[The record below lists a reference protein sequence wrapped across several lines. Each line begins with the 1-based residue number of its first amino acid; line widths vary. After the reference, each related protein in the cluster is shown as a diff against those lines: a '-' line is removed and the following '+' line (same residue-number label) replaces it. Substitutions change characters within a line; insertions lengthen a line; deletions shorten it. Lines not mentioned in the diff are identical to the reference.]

1 MKKNTIFKYCVSL
14 AMGLALSSSLCASYD
29 VTTVA
34 GVAGSF
40 AHTDGV
46 GTAARF
52 KNPKTLSIDSS
63 GNLYVP
69 DSDNNIR
76 KITTAGGTYTAST
89 LFQNSF
95 NGNGSVYTVSSVIP
109 YGSDFLFTDNAGEL
123 IKYILASS
131 SYNTSLDGVYADDI
145 GGNSLAI
152 DSGNNIYLTDA
163 YSIWKITPAGSY
175 SCFAGSG
182 TSASGS
188 TNGTGTSARFSN
200 PTGIAIDSS
209 NNLFVSDTGN
219 NTIRK
224 ITSAGVVTTIAGT
237 AGSSG
242 STDAAGSAA
251 RFNSPWDIDIDAA
264 GNLYVADRGNNLIR
278 KLTNNSGTYTVSTIA
293 GTAGSSGSADGTGLS
308 ARFNVPT
315 GLAVDASG
323 IIYVSD
329 TGNNTIRRLAPPS
342 MTIDVEGTD
351 SASHSGAITVGIL
364 NKTDAGSLALSGANA
379 IGNLAIQ
386 GGKVA
391 ISSASN
397 LNGASSA
404 VTFAS
409 SGTDPVTGAANTATL
424 QIAGTMN
431 TGAFAFTSA
440 GTVQVDGSNVAT
452 LNVAPTGTGLV
463 HKTGPGVMKVAS
475 DLSASAALAGIH
487 VDAGTLYVQSGKA
500 PNAPIQIASGAAL
513 QLAGV
518 DDSAESEVTSA
529 LTVQAGGSIVVDA
542 NVEVGRALAV
552 TTTYTF
558 DTNDGYYKNG
568 AARIAWPSNF
578 TTFSNDLGGSLPSYS
593 GWNTTD
599 TNDQG
604 VSYGGIRLNYFGG
617 TSYTGSPFYYYTD
630 SAMSAANPTTSASTG
645 MDAAL
650 SGTVLME
657 SGSSIV
663 LGAGSNWARNISVGT
678 AL

>member
-40 AHTDGV
+40 AHTDEV

-52 KNPKTLSIDSS
+52 KSPGMMSINLSTGD
-63 GNLYVP
+63 LLVP
-69 DSDNNIR
+69 GSDNNVR
-76 KITTAGGTYTAST
+76 KVTTAGDVYAVST
-89 LFQNSF
+89 LFNY
-95 NGNGSVYTVSSVIP
+95 NVGSPPVQAVCAYITSAGVPSIIT
-109 YGSDFLFTDNAGEL
+109 TDNYSHLYQWIQSGGT
-123 IKYILASS
+123 YVRNS
-131 SYNTSLDGVYADDI
+131 SLDAVSGPAYDGWGLVV
-145 GGNSLAI
+145 
-152 DSGNNIYLTDA
+152 DSSKNIFMTDGQ
-163 YSIWKITPAGSY
+163 SNRIFKILPNGSY
-175 SCFAGSG
+175 SIFAGTG
-182 TSASGS
+182 FSAGS
-188 TNGTGTSARFSN
+188 ADGTGAAARFN
-200 PTGIAIDSS
+200 GITGITIDSS
-209 NNLFVSDTGN
+209 NNLYASDTGN
-219 NTIRK
+219 KTIRK
-224 ITSAGVVTTIAGT
+224 ITPAGVVTTIAGT

-242 STDAAGSAA
+242 STDAAGSSA

-264 GNLYVADRGNNLIR
+264 GNLYIADRGNNSIR
-278 KLTNNSGTYTVSTIA
+278 KLTLSGATYTASTIA
-293 GTAGSSGSADGTGLS
+293 GSAGSPGSTDGTGS
-308 ARFNVPT
+308 AARFNTPT

-452 LNVAPTGTGLV
+452 LNAAPTGTGLV

-475 DLSASAALAGIH
+475 DLSASATLAGIN
-487 VDAGTLYVQSGKA
+487 VDAGTFYLYGGKA
-500 PNAPIQIASGAAL
+500 PNAPIDVASGAVFELGGA
-513 QLAGV
+513 
-518 DDSAESEVTSA
+518 SA
-529 LTVQAGGSIVVDA
+529 LGQHAVPGLTTVRSGGEISVDA
-542 NVEVGRALAV
+542 NTSINTDATTNYTMNFVTGYLVGAGTGAV
-552 TTTYTF
+552 LPHPTGLSVTGLNSSGYAIYLNSTASSILYGSMNFPVGTTDPAATMIPTTYNQITYSPF
-558 DTNDGYYKNG
+558 DT
-568 AARIAWPSNF
+568 
-578 TTFSNDLGGSLPSYS
+578 
-593 GWNTTD
+593 
-599 TNDQG
+599 G
-604 VSYGGIRLNYFGG
+604 VLF
-617 TSYTGSPFYYYTD
+617 
-630 SAMSAANPTTSASTG
+630 A
-645 MDAAL
+645 
-650 SGTVLME
+650 
-657 SGSSIV
+657 SGSTLK
-663 LGAGSNWARNISVGT
+663 LGAGSTWARNITVGT
-678 AL
+678 AS